1 MPDYTFPASLRRRL
15 DALALAAAERELC
28 ACPRLSLAAGDE
40 LALAL
45 RLASMPAWA
54 RRPTVE
60 RWLRA
65 ELAARHPATAAQL
78 PQSVRDLFDFAE
90 PEQSA
95 DAAPT
100 PARSSHHRAPDA
112 IRRAARGR
120 GRGR

>member
-1 MPDYTFPASLRRRL
+1 MRHSIITARL

-28 ACPRLSLAAGDE
+28 ACPRLSLTAADE
-40 LALAL
+40 LRFAM
-45 RLASMPAWA
+45 RLGGLPRYMRTP
-54 RRPTVE
+54 RVE

-65 ELAARHPATAAQL
+65 EIAARHPATAAQL